1 MVKVYTEASLWS
13 HSVRWRKKV
22 NSSDILKDRGLAGI
36 RTAAAP
42 ASSGR
47 QYPLQLCCE
56 RASESLNWKLMLL
69 LMIKTQVKFY
79 GYLAVMEFPISSS
92 LCLALTSLSW
102 LLQGSTVP
110 TILSVSCAQVS
121 IMHSSMITFC

>member
-1 MVKVYTEASLWS
+1 M
-13 HSVRWRKKV
+13 

-56 RASESLNWKLMLL
+56 RASESINWKLMLL
-69 LMIKTQVKFY
+69 LMIKIQVKFY
-79 GYLAVMEFPISSS
+79 GYLTVMEFPISNT
-92 LCLALTSLSW
+92 LCLALTTLSW
-102 LLQGSTVP
+102 LLQGSIVTTV
-110 TILSVSCAQVS
+110 LSELCTSLSHAQFNDNCLLRNQMRRVE
-121 IMHSSMITFC
+121 